1 MTDIYVRSS
10 DGLDTDSG
18 LTWALAKASI
28 TGAIAIDNAGD
39 NIWLADGHT
48 ETLGT
53 ATTYSFAG
61 TITLPTNLIAASSAA
76 EPPNAAGAATIST
89 TGIVTLGINSNIYAN
104 GITFNCGTGATGASM
119 TLANADL
126 DVQYY
131 ENCTFRLASTAVGVR
146 IFVGSLTA
154 TTEADVTFRNC
165 IVQFGANGQYLSIRG
180 ATFRWEGGGVFTG
193 TSPTQLFSANAGPGV
208 CKIDV
213 SAIDISAMNA
223 AIRLVT
229 LNAGHVIAT
238 FRDCKFPSGWTRDV
252 ANNLTVGSRV
262 EVHNCS
268 GGDTNYTM
276 YIEDYFGEIDA
287 VNTDYRDGGA
297 SDGTTPISWKMTSAS
312 NVHYPSQVLRS
323 PDIVVWNESIDVGLT
338 ITVEIAN
345 DFGSTLTDGDIWLEV
360 LYPGYSGST
369 RGHWISGCKA
379 NVFTNQT
386 NHPSSS
392 ATWTESAIGTITK
405 QKLSVVCIPRE
416 KGPLVVRVVKA
427 SHLCPVVYV
436 DPYLTIT

>member
-1 MTDIYVRSS
+1 VTDIYVRSS
-10 DGLDTDSG
+10 DGADADSG
-18 LTWALAKASI
+18 LTWALAKATI
-28 TGAIAIDNAGD
+28 AGAIAIDNAGD

-61 TITLPTNLIAASSAA
+61 TINLPTNLVAALSTS
-76 EPPNAAGAATIST
+76 EPPNTAGAATISS
-89 TGIVTLGINSNIYAN
+89 TGIVTIQINSNIYVN
-104 GITFNCGTGATGASM
+104 GVTFSCGTGATGASM

-131 ENCTFRLASTAVGVR
+131 ENCTLRLNSTAVGVR
-146 IFVGSLTA
+146 IFIGSLTA
-154 TTEADVTFRNC
+154 TTEADVTFKNC
-165 IVQFGANGQYLSIRG
+165 IVQFGSSGQYISLRG
-180 ATFRWEGGGVFTG
+180 ATFRWEGGGIFTG
-193 TSPTQLFSANAGPGV
+193 SSPTQLFSANAGPGV

-213 SAIDISAMNA
+213 SAIDISAMSA
-223 AIRLVT
+223 SIRLCT
-229 LNAGHVIAT
+229 LNAGHIIAT
-238 FRDCKFPSGWTRDV
+238 FRDCKFPAGWTRDV
-252 ANNLTVGSRV
+252 ANALTVGSRV

-287 VNTDYRDGGA
+287 VSTDYRNGGA
-297 SDGTTPISWKMTSAS
+297 SDGTTPISWKMTSTA

-323 PDIVVWNESIDVGLT
+323 PDIVVWNDT
-338 ITVEIAN
+338 IGVAVTVTVEIAN

-360 LYPGYSGST
+360 LYLGYSGST
-369 RGHWISGCKA
+369 RGYWVSGCKA
-379 NVFTNQT
+379 TVFTNQA

-405 QKLSVVCIPRE
+405 QKMSVICFPQE
-416 KGPLVVRVVKA
+416 KGPIVVRVVKG
-427 SHLCPVVYV
+427 SHVCPVVYV